1 MKETMDFEICK
12 KEHLREVEPDPAK
25 IKSILKVADARL
37 KAMKKVKETASII
50 TEDYYE
56 VIKELLVALLLKN
69 GLKSDNHECLISFF
83 KNRYPIRIRGIN
95 DT

>member
-37 KAMKKVKETASII
+37 KAMKKVKEDDETASII
-50 TEDYYE
+50 
-56 VIKELLVALLLKN
+56 V
-69 GLKSDNHECLISFF
+69 
-83 KNRYPIRIRGIN
+83 
-95 DT
+95 